1 MIPLSVLELFLVSSQ
16 SAPTRAIHDALA
28 LARRAD
34 ELGYERYWIAEHH
47 NMPSIASSAPEVMIG
62 HVAGMTK
69 RIRVGSGGIMIPNHT
84 PLRVVEI
91 FRTLEALYPGRIDL
105 GIGRAP
111 GTDQVTSAALR
122 HASRESIER
131 IAELLAFADHD
142 FPEDHPFAAIEAQ
155 PSDAPLPP
163 IWMLGSTP
171 AGARIA
177 AEIGVGFSFAGHF
190 SMAEADEAL
199 ATYRKLFR
207 PSARLQEPRVMMA
220 VGVICAETQ
229 ARAETLAKCIK
240 VAVSRLAAG
249 ERKPFPTVEEA
260 EAFEH
265 RPGDEIAVARFSKG
279 AVIGDEARVKAG
291 LDALVEK
298 TGADELM
305 IATMV
310 PDPAERIASYERV
323 ARAWKLPLPS
333 SGETADGTRSI
344 QGR

>member
-1 MIPLSVLELFLVSSQ
+1 MIPLSVLELFLVASN
-16 SAPTRAIHDALA
+16 ATPTRAIHDALA
-28 LARRAD
+28 VAKRAD
-34 ELGYERYWIAEHH
+34 ELGYARYWIAEHH

-69 RIRVGSGGIMIPNHT
+69 RIRVGSGGVMIPNHT

-105 GIGRAP
+105 GVGRAP
-111 GTDQVTSAALR
+111 GTDRVTSAALR
-122 HASRESIER
+122 HASGESIER
-131 IAELLAFADHD
+131 ISELVAFGDRD
-142 FPEDHPFAAIEAQ
+142 FPEEHPFRNIEAQ

-163 IWMLGSTP
+163 LWILGSTS

-177 AEIGVGFSFAGHF
+177 AELGVGFAFAGHF

-207 PSARLQEPRVMMA
+207 PVRALEAPRVMMA
-220 VGVICAETQ
+220 VGVICAPTQ
-229 ARAETLAKCIK
+229 ARADELGRCIK
-240 VAVSRLAAG
+240 VAVARLASG

-260 EAFEH
+260 AAHVF
-265 RPGDEIAVARFSKG
+265 RPMDALAIARFSEG
-279 AVIGDEARVKAG
+279 AVVGDEARVRAG
-291 LDALVEK
+291 LLALVER

-310 PDPAERIASYERV
+310 PDPAERVASYEGV
-323 ARAWKLPLPS
+323 ARAWGLAS
-333 SGETADGTRSI
+333 
-344 QGR
+344 

>member
-1 MIPLSVLELFLVSSQ
+1 VIPLSVLELFLVASDNT
-16 SAPTRAIHDALA
+16 PTRAIHDALA

-34 ELGYERYWIAEHH
+34 ELGYTRYWIAEHH

-62 HVAGMTK
+62 HVAGLTK

-111 GTDQVTSAALR
+111 GTDPVTSAALR

-131 IAELLAFADHD
+131 IAELVAFAEDD
-142 FPEDHPFAAIEAQ
+142 FPEGHPFAGIQAMPA
-155 PSDAPLPP
+155 DAPLPP
-163 IWMLGSTP
+163 IWMLGSTS

-177 AEIGVGFSFAGHF
+177 AELGVGFSFAGHF

-207 PSARLQEPRVMMA
+207 PSATLAEPRVMMA
-220 VGVICAETQ
+220 VGVICGSTQ
-229 ARAETLAKCIK
+229 KRAEQLATCIK
-240 VAVSRLAAG
+240 VAVARLASG
-249 ERKPFPTVEEA
+249 EKKPFPTVEEA
-260 EAFEH
+260 ERFEF
-265 RPGDEIAVARFSKG
+265 RPGDAAAINRFSEG
-279 AVIGDEARVKAG
+279 AVVGDEARVKAG
-291 LDALVEK
+291 LDALVK
-298 TGADELM
+298 RTGADELM

-310 PDPAERIASYERV
+310 PDPAERLASYEAIARV
-323 ARAWKLPLPS
+323 WGLEPTK
-333 SGETADGTRSI
+333 
-344 QGR
+344 